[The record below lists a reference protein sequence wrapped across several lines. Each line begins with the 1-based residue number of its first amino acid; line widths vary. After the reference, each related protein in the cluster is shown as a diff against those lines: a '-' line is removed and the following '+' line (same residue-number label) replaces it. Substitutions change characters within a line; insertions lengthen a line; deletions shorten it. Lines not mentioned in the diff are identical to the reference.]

1 MTLWI
6 ILTSLTCM
14 AAVLLTITLVR
25 RVQPPISGR
34 ERATALWRA
43 QIAEIDH
50 EVEQGSLSPDEAGS
64 ARAEVERRIVAAAK
78 EQGPETEISPE
89 KFRLVAVAAVVG
101 WLVAGSTLLYA
112 FVGRPDLP
120 AAPFRGPSVASVPTD
135 TVTAD
140 VITSSDPALDAGN
153 VGDMITGLADR
164 LATNP
169 DDADGWQMLGWSYFN
184 TQRYREA
191 SEAYAKAVAITG
203 DDSELL
209 SLYGETLVRAAD
221 GMVTDQALEVFDK
234 AVALN
239 SADARARFFQ
249 GMAIEQQGDPAA
261 AVEAWIVL
269 LNSAPPGADWA
280 ASVEQRIRELAA
292 ASDISLEGRM
302 PEVSDTVASL
312 TPSQP
317 APAQPAPGPT
327 ADDVSAAMEMTPD
340 DRQAMIRGMV
350 DKLQARLDDNPDDAD
365 GWIRLMR
372 SRLVLGEEDAARTAY
387 RRASDVFADATGQL
401 ERINTAAGEMG
412 LSLN

>member
-6 ILTSLTCM
+6 ILTGLTSV

-25 RVQPPISGR
+25 RVPPPISGR

-50 EVEQGSLSPDEAGS
+50 EVEQGSLNPEEAGS

-78 EQGPETEISPE
+78 EQGPETQVSSE
-89 KFRLVAVAAVVG
+89 KFRLVTVAAVVG
-101 WLVAGSTLLYA
+101 WIVAGATGLYA
-112 FVGRPDLP
+112 YVGRPDLP
-120 AAPFRGPSVASVPTD
+120 AAEFQPQAAAALSPGVST
-135 TVTAD
+135 
-140 VITSSDPALDAGN
+140 TSMATSDPATVAGD
-153 VGDMITGLADR
+153 VDDMITGLSDR
-164 LATNP
+164 LAANP

-221 GMVTDQALEVFDK
+221 GMVTDQALEMFDK
-234 AVALN
+234 AVTLN
-239 SADARARFFQ
+239 GSDARARFFQ

-261 AVEAWIVL
+261 AIEAWITL

-292 ASDISLEGRM
+292 AENIPLEGRL
-302 PEVSDTVASL
+302 PETSDTVASL

-317 APAQPAPGPT
+317 APAPT
-327 ADDVSAAMEMTPD
+327 ADDVSAAMQMAPD

-350 DKLQARLDDNPDDAD
+350 DKLQARLEDEPNDVD

-372 SRLVLGEEDAARTAY
+372 SRLVLGEEDAANAAF
-387 RRASDVFADATGQL
+387 RRASEVFANAPVPKA
-401 ERINTAAGEMG
+401 RISAAAGDMG

>member
-6 ILTSLTCM
+6 ILTGLTSV

-25 RVQPPISGR
+25 RVPPPISGR

-50 EVEQGSLSPDEAGS
+50 EVEQGSLNPEEAGS

-78 EQGPETEISPE
+78 EQGPETQVSSE
-89 KFRLVAVAAVVG
+89 KFRLVTVAAVVG
-101 WLVAGSTLLYA
+101 WIVAGATGLYA
-112 FVGRPDLP
+112 YVGRPDLP
-120 AAPFRGPSVASVPTD
+120 AAEFQPQAAAALSPGVST
-135 TVTAD
+135 
-140 VITSSDPALDAGN
+140 TSMATSDPATVAGD
-153 VGDMITGLADR
+153 VDDMITGLSDR
-164 LATNP
+164 LAANP

-221 GMVTDQALEVFDK
+221 GMVTDQALEMFDK
-234 AVALN
+234 AVTLN
-239 SADARARFFQ
+239 GSDARARFFQ

-261 AVEAWIVL
+261 AIEAWITL

-292 ASDISLEGRM
+292 AENIPLEGRL
-302 PEVSDTVASL
+302 PETSDTVASL

-317 APAQPAPGPT
+317 APAPT
-327 ADDVSAAMEMTPD
+327 ADDVSAAMQMAPD
-340 DRQAMIRGMV
+340 DRQTMIRGMV
-350 DKLQARLDDNPDDAD
+350 DKLQARLEDEPNDVD

-372 SRLVLGEEDAARTAY
+372 SRLVLGEEDAANAAF
-387 RRASDVFADATGQL
+387 RRASEVFANAPVPKA
-401 ERINTAAGEMG
+401 RISAAAGDMG

>member
-6 ILTSLTCM
+6 ILTSLTSV
-14 AAVLLTITLVR
+14 AAVLLTISLVR
-25 RVQPPISGR
+25 RVQPPLSGR

-50 EVEQGSLSPDEAGS
+50 EVEQGSLNPEEAGS

-78 EQGPETEISPE
+78 EQGPETQVSSE
-89 KFRLVAVAAVVG
+89 KFRLVTVAAVVG
-101 WLVAGSTLLYA
+101 WIVAGATGLYA

-120 AAPFRGPSVASVPTD
+120 AAEFQPQAAAAVSTGVSSTSVAAT
-135 TVTAD
+135 
-140 VITSSDPALDAGN
+140 DPATDPAMDAGN
-153 VGDMITGLADR
+153 VDDMITGLVDR
-164 LATNP
+164 LAANP

-221 GMVTDQALEVFDK
+221 GMVTDQAVEVFDK
-234 AVALN
+234 AGTLN
-239 SADARARFFQ
+239 GSDARARFFQ

-261 AVEAWIVL
+261 AVEAWITL

-292 ASDISLEGRM
+292 AENIPLEGRL
-302 PEVSDTVASL
+302 PEASNTVASL
-312 TPSQP
+312 APSQP
-317 APAQPAPGPT
+317 APAPT

-350 DKLQARLDDNPDDAD
+350 DKLQARLEDEPNDVD

-372 SRLVLGEEDAARTAY
+372 SRLVLGEEDAANEAF
-387 RRASDVFADATGQL
+387 RRASDVFANAPVPKA
-401 ERINTAAGEMG
+401 RISAAAGDMG